1 MSIYMNIRDLIGEAT
16 EYDKK
21 LELDVTQDV
30 TQDVNSNDLDTQII
44 YLIKKD
50 DKISTEQM
58 SKILEVST
66 RTIKRHIK
74 EMIILSIL
82 AVDIVG
88 LGDTM
93 IINDNSII
101 FHIDVILPI

>member
-1 MSIYMNIRDLIGEAT
+1 MNIRDLIGEAT

-21 LELDVTQDV
+21 LELDV

-74 EMIILSIL
+74 EMNNIKYIGSGYSGHWEIL
-82 AVDIVG
+82 
-88 LGDTM
+88 
-93 IINDNSII
+93 
-101 FHIDVILPI
+101 

>member
-44 YLIKKD
+44 NLIKKD

-74 EMIILSIL
+74 EMNNIKYIGSGYSGHWEIL
-82 AVDIVG
+82 
-88 LGDTM
+88 
-93 IINDNSII
+93 
-101 FHIDVILPI
+101 

>member
-1 MSIYMNIRDLIGEAT
+1 MNIRDLIGEAT

-74 EMIILSIL
+74 EMNNIKYIGCGYSGHWEIL
-82 AVDIVG
+82 
-88 LGDTM
+88 
-93 IINDNSII
+93 
-101 FHIDVILPI
+101 

>member
-1 MSIYMNIRDLIGEAT
+1 MNIRDLIGEAT

-30 TQDVNSNDLDTQII
+30 NSNDLDTQII
-44 YLIKKD
+44 NLIKID
-50 DKISTEQM
+50 GEVSTEQM

-74 EMIILSIL
+74 EMNNIKYIGSGYSGHWEIL
-82 AVDIVG
+82 
-88 LGDTM
+88 
-93 IINDNSII
+93 
-101 FHIDVILPI
+101 

>member
-30 TQDVNSNDLDTQII
+30 TQYVNSNDLDTQII

-74 EMIILSIL
+74 EMNNIKYIGSGYSGHWEIL
-82 AVDIVG
+82 
-88 LGDTM
+88 
-93 IINDNSII
+93 
-101 FHIDVILPI
+101 

>member
-1 MSIYMNIRDLIGEAT
+1 MNIRDLIGEAT

-44 YLIKKD
+44 NLIKID
-50 DKISTEQM
+50 GEVSTEQM

-74 EMIILSIL
+74 EMNNIKYIGSGYSGHWEIL
-82 AVDIVG
+82 
-88 LGDTM
+88 
-93 IINDNSII
+93 
-101 FHIDVILPI
+101 

>member
-1 MSIYMNIRDLIGEAT
+1 MNIRDLIGEAT

-74 EMIILSIL
+74 EMNNIKYIGSGYSGHWEILCY
-82 AVDIVG
+82 
-88 LGDTM
+88 
-93 IINDNSII
+93 
-101 FHIDVILPI
+101 

>member
-1 MSIYMNIRDLIGEAT
+1 MDKGTVIKKKMKRVSIYMNIRDLIGEAT

-74 EMIILSIL
+74 EMNNIKYIGSGYSGHWEIL
-82 AVDIVG
+82 
-88 LGDTM
+88 
-93 IINDNSII
+93 
-101 FHIDVILPI
+101 

>member
-1 MSIYMNIRDLIGEAT
+1 MNIRDLIGEAT

-66 RTIKRHIK
+66 RTY
-74 EMIILSIL
+74 L
-82 AVDIVG
+82 
-88 LGDTM
+88 
-93 IINDNSII
+93 
-101 FHIDVILPI
+101 

>member
-1 MSIYMNIRDLIGEAT
+1 MNIRDLIGEAT

-58 SKILEVST
+58 SKIL
-66 RTIKRHIK
+66 
-74 EMIILSIL
+74 
-82 AVDIVG
+82 
-88 LGDTM
+88 
-93 IINDNSII
+93 
-101 FHIDVILPI
+101 

>member
-1 MSIYMNIRDLIGEAT
+1 MNIRDLIGEAT

-21 LELDVTQDV
+21 LELDV

-58 SKILEVST
+58 TKILEVST

-74 EMIILSIL
+74 EMNNIKYIGSGYSEHWEIL
-82 AVDIVG
+82 
-88 LGDTM
+88 
-93 IINDNSII
+93 
-101 FHIDVILPI
+101 

>member
-1 MSIYMNIRDLIGEAT
+1 MNIRDLIGEAT

-30 TQDVNSNDLDTQII
+30 NSNDLDTRII

-74 EMIILSIL
+74 EMNNIKYIGSGYSGHWEIL
-82 AVDIVG
+82 
-88 LGDTM
+88 
-93 IINDNSII
+93 
-101 FHIDVILPI
+101 

>member
-1 MSIYMNIRDLIGEAT
+1 MNIRDLIGEAP

-74 EMIILSIL
+74 EMNNIKYIGSGYSGHWEIL
-82 AVDIVG
+82 
-88 LGDTM
+88 
-93 IINDNSII
+93 
-101 FHIDVILPI
+101 

>member
-1 MSIYMNIRDLIGEAT
+1 MNIRDLIGEAT

-30 TQDVNSNDLDTQII
+30 NSNDLDTQII

-50 DKISTEQM
+50 EKISTEQM

-74 EMIILSIL
+74 EMNNIKYIGSGYSGHWEIL
-82 AVDIVG
+82 
-88 LGDTM
+88 
-93 IINDNSII
+93 
-101 FHIDVILPI
+101 

>member
-1 MSIYMNIRDLIGEAT
+1 MNIRDLIGEAT

-74 EMIILSIL
+74 EMNNIKYIGSGYSGRWEIL
-82 AVDIVG
+82 
-88 LGDTM
+88 
-93 IINDNSII
+93 
-101 FHIDVILPI
+101 

>member
-44 YLIKKD
+44 NLIKIDGKV
-50 DKISTEQM
+50 STEQM

-74 EMIILSIL
+74 EMNNIKYIGSGYSVHWEIL
-82 AVDIVG
+82 
-88 LGDTM
+88 
-93 IINDNSII
+93 
-101 FHIDVILPI
+101 

>member
-1 MSIYMNIRDLIGEAT
+1 MNIRDLIGEAT

-21 LELDVTQDV
+21 LELDV

-74 EMIILSIL
+74 EMNNIKYIGSEYSGHWEIL
-82 AVDIVG
+82 
-88 LGDTM
+88 
-93 IINDNSII
+93 
-101 FHIDVILPI
+101 

>member
-1 MSIYMNIRDLIGEAT
+1 MLFRSIYMNIRDLIGEAT

-74 EMIILSIL
+74 EMNNIKYIGSGYSGHWEIL
-82 AVDIVG
+82 
-88 LGDTM
+88 
-93 IINDNSII
+93 
-101 FHIDVILPI
+101 

>member
-1 MSIYMNIRDLIGEAT
+1 MNIRDLIGEAT

-58 SKILEVST
+58 FGLFCTFFHMNDIL
-66 RTIKRHIK
+66 I
-74 EMIILSIL
+74 
-82 AVDIVG
+82 G
-88 LGDTM
+88 
-93 IINDNSII
+93 
-101 FHIDVILPI
+101 

>member
-1 MSIYMNIRDLIGEAT
+1 MNSRDLIGEAT

-21 LELDVTQDV
+21 LELDV

-74 EMIILSIL
+74 EMNNIKYIGSGYSGHWEIL
-82 AVDIVG
+82 
-88 LGDTM
+88 
-93 IINDNSII
+93 
-101 FHIDVILPI
+101 